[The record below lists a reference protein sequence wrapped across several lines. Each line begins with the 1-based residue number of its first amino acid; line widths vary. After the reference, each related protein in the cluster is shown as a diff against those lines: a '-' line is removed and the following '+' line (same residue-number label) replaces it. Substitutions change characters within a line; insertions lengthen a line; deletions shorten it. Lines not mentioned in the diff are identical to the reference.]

1 MKKLLLVFSLI
12 FTATSFAS
20 QTSLTEC
27 SEAECVDY
35 FNQYKKYAEKG
46 YADALA
52 GVGQM
57 YYHGYGT
64 EKNVE
69 KAIKSLNSASIYGS
83 GSASFNLGKI
93 YLTDSK
99 LFNLDS
105 AIRYLR
111 FGSNRKHVQATI
123 LLALVYLDPVFGRID
138 HEESDKWL
146 ARAYKL
152 SPRLTSKYLVNVYNS
167 NIFNED
173 KFERIPEVI
182 ENNEYVEV
190 IEQPKGTGQKP
201 KIKFNWPTNDD
212 NDMEV
217 ITVSAPSLEVVMDE
231 EIVRL
236 SNNPRPEKF
245 RTCGASRIRGRPCNN
260 NPFVYE
266 ADPKIF
272 KDMTGAPKKKAV
284 TD

>member
-1 MKKLLLVFSLI
+1 MKKLLLVFSLLCS
-12 FTATSFAS
+12 ASSFAS
-20 QTSLTEC
+20 QTNITEC

-35 FNQYKKYAEKG
+35 FTQYKKYAEKG
-46 YADALA
+46 HADALA

-64 EKNVE
+64 EKNVD
-69 KAIKSLNSASIYGS
+69 KAIKTLTSASRYGS
-83 GSASFNLGKI
+83 ASASFNLGKI
-93 YLTDSK
+93 YLTDKK

-105 AIRYLR
+105 AIRFLK

-123 LLALVYLDPVFGRID
+123 ILALIYLDPAYGRID

-152 SPRLTSKYLVNVYNS
+152 SPRITSKYLVNVYNS
-167 NIFNED
+167 NIYNEE
-173 KFERIPEVI
+173 KFERISEVI

-190 IEQPKGTGQKP
+190 IDQPKGTNHKP
-201 KIKFNWPTNDD
+201 KIKFNWPTNED

-217 ITVSAPSLEVVMDE
+217 ITVSAPSLEVIMDE

-236 SNNPRPEKF
+236 SNNSRPEKF
-245 RTCGASRIRGRPCNN
+245 QTCGGSRIRGRPCDA

-272 KDMTGAPKKKAV
+272 KDKRGAPKN
-284 TD
+284 